1 MIGGDVLAESVASI
15 SRRRGQPEGS
25 SGDGSSMS
33 SSVGA
38 VARCDDSTGRGEGKR
53 WIESGELAGWLDSL
67 WP

>member
-38 VARCDDSTGRGEGKR
+38 VARCDDSTGRGEG
-53 WIESGELAGWLDSL
+53 IESGELAGWLDSL

>member
-1 MIGGDVLAESVASI
+1 MIGGDSLAEAVASI

-38 VARCDDSTGRGEGKR
+38 VARCDDSTGRGE
-53 WIESGELAGWLDSL
+53 EVD
-67 WP
+67 